1 MVFAVGACG
10 GACILFGGMLL
21 ARLLAVAVAF
31 ARARV
36 WVVVLDLAMFDWSM
50 ALTSLHC

>member
-31 ARARV
+31 ARV
-36 WVVVLDLAMFDWSM
+36 WVVVLDLSMFDWSM